1 MFMYFYREL
10 RSNFY
15 RRMLEFTYCLKV
27 ESKSTET
34 VANCDETSGSAD
46 GFKSVWTD
54 QLFAKDLH
62 VYLFKRY
69 YDLQLHSVLYMSK
82 EVAHNHWKSLNFCEF
97 GVLFWKLWKVKSLD
111 SKFLIR
117 LTLYLIFWYGKHKR
131 TLRLI
136 AIFHVWTKS
145 KAFGFNFLS
154 LNIIII
160 DETVEFNAI
169 KKLWISTLEE
179 NSP

>member
-1 MFMYFYREL
+1 MVWEKNWDWELASCFLTISARSLWLKYIFQSPTNCSTVMFMYFYRDL

-82 EVAHNHWKSLNFCEF
+82 EVAHYHWKSLNFCEF
-97 GVLFWKLWKVKSLD
+97 GVC
-111 SKFLIR
+111 
-117 LTLYLIFWYGKHKR
+117 
-131 TLRLI
+131 
-136 AIFHVWTKS
+136 AIF
-145 KAFGFNFLS
+145 L
-154 LNIIII
+154 
-160 DETVEFNAI
+160 ETVESKITGFQIFVSFDAI
-169 KKLWISTLEE
+169 LDILVWKT
-179 NSP
+179 

>member
-1 MFMYFYREL
+1 MFMYFYRDL

-97 GVLFWKLWKVKSLD
+97 GVC
-111 SKFLIR
+111 
-117 LTLYLIFWYGKHKR
+117 
-131 TLRLI
+131 
-136 AIFHVWTKS
+136 AIF
-145 KAFGFNFLS
+145 L
-154 LNIIII
+154 
-160 DETVEFNAI
+160 ETVESKITGFQIFVSFDAI
-169 KKLWISTLEE
+169 LDILVWKT
-179 NSP
+179 